1 MALDPVYN
9 VIYPC
14 QDYERSFPTRLQ
26 LWAATFLPLTVKQ
39 PHEVSFA
46 ESCRVHLQVFW
57 CFARGSLLGGCR
69 IGLTLPVLMRS
80 CTMLVL
86 PVASSAVAKA
96 SLYVRIKALAFLICS
111 SVRRFQP
118 SRKSSSTLVS
128 LAFPLLGLDGSSSR
142 RTTRSTGWYR
152 SICKPF

>member
-1 MALDPVYN
+1 VFTF
-9 VIYPC
+9 
-14 QDYERSFPTRLQ
+14 RSY
-26 LWAATFLPLTVKQ
+26 
-39 PHEVSFA
+39 
-46 ESCRVHLQVFW
+46 RVFIRSNIWVTSW

-69 IGLTLPVLMRS
+69 IGLTLPVLMRC

-86 PVASSAVAKA
+86 PVGSSAVAKA
-96 SLYVRIKALAFLICS
+96 SLSVRIKALTFLICS

-128 LAFPLLGLDGSSSR
+128 LAFPLLCLGGSSSH

-152 SICKPF
+152 PICKPFLLHQSRQLKDVTRFLHFRSAAFDS